1 MNARLIVVMPAYNA
15 AETLT
20 ETIRAL
26 PPLYERIILCDDAS
40 DDATI
45 RVARKFNNVEVLT
58 HARNRGYGGNQ
69 KTLYN
74 RVKKLPCDIVAMVH
88 PDNQY
93 DTTCIQDAI
102 EMIIDNK
109 ADMVLGTRMA
119 TAKELGMPWWKRGG
133 NRLLSTVQRRVFRT
147 HLSEFHS
154 GLRVFHASLLSE
166 MPYETFSDDF
176 VFDSQVLAW
185 CFGHKKNI
193 REVPTRCF
201 YRPETSSINLRR
213 SMKYGFAT
221 LLVLLSYRFGTRY
234 RSL

>member
-15 AETLT
+15 AETLA

-45 RVARKFNNVEVLT
+45 RIARKFNNVEVLT
-58 HARNRGYGGNQ
+58 HAHNRGYGGNQ

-74 RVKKLPCDIVAMVH
+74 CVKKLSCDILAMVH

-109 ADMVLGTRMA
+109 ADMVLGTRIA
-119 TAKELGMPWWKRGG
+119 TAKEFGMPWWKRGG
-133 NRLLSTVQRRVFRT
+133 NYFLSTIQRAVFRT

-154 GLRVFHASLLSE
+154 GLRVFRASLLSE

-193 REVPTRCF
+193 REVSTRCF
-201 YRPETSSINLRR
+201 YRKNSSSINGRR
-213 SMKYGFAT
+213 SVRYGLAT
-221 LLVLLSYRFGTRY
+221 LSVLLSYLFGTRY